1 MPLRIAAKLREP
13 GEHDYFRAEV
23 EPLLGE
29 DVTYL
34 GEVGGADKL
43 ALLGNAVALLNP
55 LRWDEPFGMCMIE
68 ALACGT
74 PVVATPRG
82 AVPEIVDDGVT
93 GYVRTGAPDLA
104 NALAQVDRLDRRAC
118 RAAVERRF
126 SMERMADDHA
136 AFYERRLAAHPA
148 RATTARPL
156 TAVG

>member
-1 MPLRIAAKLREP
+1 
-13 GEHDYFRAEV
+13 
-23 EPLLGE
+23 
-29 DVTYL
+29 
-34 GEVGGADKL
+34 
-43 ALLGNAVALLNP
+43 
-55 LRWDEPFGMCMIE
+55 
-68 ALACGT
+68 
-74 PVVATPRG
+74 
-82 AVPEIVDDGVT
+82 
-93 GYVRTGAPDLA
+93 VRTGAPELA